1 MWESYEGDFFDDQK
15 SGRGKL
21 KLWNGEV
28 FIGEFKE
35 DQVNGVGKYY
45 RLTGEIISGKW
56 LNGVLSNM
64 ADN

>member
-1 MWESYEGDFFDDQK
+1 M
-15 SGRGKL
+15 
-21 KLWNGEV
+21 WNGEV